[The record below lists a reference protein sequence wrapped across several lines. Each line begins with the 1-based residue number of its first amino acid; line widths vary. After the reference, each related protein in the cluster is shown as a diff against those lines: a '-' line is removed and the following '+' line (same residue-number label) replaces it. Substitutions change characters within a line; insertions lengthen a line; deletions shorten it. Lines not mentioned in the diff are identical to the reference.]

1 MLGEVREKKLARL
14 SLSVFS
20 DRNYKASDF
29 RSVGNLRSIL
39 RARACVRNMEKL
51 ILKFGQNILK
61 FGQDILKY
69 GQIWDKCIARY
80 LLSNQLGM
88 FLELQEL
95 LFARCFCSPVQTSGE
110 HW

>member
-1 MLGEVREKKLARL
+1 MLGEVREKKLARH

-39 RARACVRNMEKL
+39 RARACVRNMDKL

-61 FGQDILKY
+61 F

-80 LLSNQLGM
+80 LLSNQSGM

-95 LFARCFCSPVQTSGE
+95 LFARCFCSPVPTSGE